1 VEKEVKLMKHNSDF
15 RYDLEVGKS
24 GEKIIGEILKGDNVE
39 VKSEIDKW
47 IKSGNHFCEYKSR
60 GKDSG
65 INKTESKYW
74 TINLYKGKQFCFAIS
89 LETGR
94 LKKILEKN
102 KYRSVPGGDSNT
114 SWGWLVPLK
123 DLLDVENYG

>member
-1 VEKEVKLMKHNSDF
+1 MKHNSDF
-15 RYDLEVGKS
+15 KYDLSVGKQ
-24 GEKIIGEILKGDNVE
+24 GEKIIGEILEGDNVE

-47 IKSGNHFCEYKSR
+47 IKSGNHYCEYRSR

-65 INKTESKYW
+65 IYKTQAKYW
-74 TINLYKGKQFCFAIS
+74 TINLYKENKFCFAIS
-89 LETGR
+89 LETSR
-94 LKKILEKN
+94 LKKIIEKN

-114 SWGWLVPLK
+114 SWGFLVPLK

>member
-1 VEKEVKLMKHNSDF
+1 MKHNSDF

-65 INKTESKYW
+65 INTTESKYW

-102 KYRSVPGGDSNT
+102 KYRSVPGGDNNT
-114 SWGWLVPLK
+114 SWGWLVPIK
-123 DLLDVENYG
+123 DLIDVANYG

>member
-1 VEKEVKLMKHNSDF
+1 MEYVSDF
-15 RYDLEVGKS
+15 KADLVVGKK
-24 GEKIIGEILKGDNVE
+24 GEKIIGDLLEGDMVE

-65 INKTESKYW
+65 INKTQSKYW
-74 TINLYKGKQFCFAIS
+74 TINLYKGKKFCFAIS
-89 LETGR
+89 LETAR
-94 LKKILEKN
+94 LKKIVEKN
-102 KYRSVPGGDSNT
+102 KYRSVPGGDNNT

-123 DLLDVENYG
+123 DLLDIQNYG